1 MPHTPKPRVTPRLVA
16 SDFWGYYRPS
26 ECALRVWLRSE
37 GIEEA
42 PPGPFAELLMR
53 LGREHEERHLE
64 RFPNHIDLGR
74 LPIAERAAQTREAV
88 VAGQSV
94 IYQGAF
100 RTETE
105 LAGTQVEIVGVP
117 DFLLPARRGYAIR
130 DSKLSRRLANHIEV
144 ELQLQ
149 LYGWLYE
156 ETFGEPPVALQVHG
170 GGGEILDLPYDGGQ
184 PALDSLANILTLR
197 LAAEPPPNYVAM
209 SKCSGCPYFER
220 CWPPAVDQGVVGLIP
235 GLDRGLLGEFQAQGI
250 ETIDQ
255 LLERFDEEGL
265 AELERPWGK
274 RRMKV
279 GSKAARI
286 LTGARAIK
294 GGKQIVLK
302 PPAIPVHPNYVMFDL
317 EGMTPQF
324 DQLEKI
330 YIWGMQV
337 FGQDPGPFRA
347 ATAGFAPHGDRE
359 GWEAFLCE
367 ADTIFAEHGDMPFV
381 HWASYE
387 KTKIDLYVSRYGDRD
402 RIATRV
408 KRNLLDLYPI
418 TYDSIAVPA
427 SSYGLKE
434 IEKLAGFERQLSD
447 AGGEWSMARYI
458 EATETA
464 DERLRAEIM
473 DQILAYNRQDLEA
486 TWAVLDWLRGLAS
499 ADKRHPASGLPP

>member
-1 MPHTPKPRVTPRLVA
+1 MAPQPQVNAAMPRLVA

-26 ECALRVWLRSE
+26 ECGLRIWLRAQ

-42 PPGPFAELLMR
+42 PPGPFVELLKR
-53 LGREHEERHLE
+53 LGRQHEERHLK
-64 RFPNHIDLGR
+64 RFPDHIDLGG
-74 LPIAERAAQTREAV
+74 LPIVERAERTRKAVADGEA
-88 VAGQSV
+88 V

-100 RTETE
+100 REETE
-105 LAGTQVEIVGVP
+105 RVGTPVEIVGVP
-117 DFLLPARRGYAIR
+117 DFLLPARKGYAIR
-130 DSKLSRRLANHIEV
+130 DSKLSRRLGAHVEI

-156 ETFGEPPVALQVHG
+156 QTVGAPPVALQVHA

-184 PALDSLANILTLR
+184 SALHSLEEILSLR
-197 LAAEPPPNYVAM
+197 LATEPPPNYVAA
-209 SKCSGCPYFER
+209 SKCSGCSYFER
-220 CWPPAVDQGVVGLIP
+220 CWPPAIERGVVGLVP
-235 GLDRGLLGEFQAQGI
+235 GLDRGLLGEFQAQGV

-255 LLERFDEEGL
+255 LLERFDETRL

-279 GSKAARI
+279 GGKATRI
-286 LTGARAIK
+286 LAGARAIQ
-294 GGKQIVLK
+294 GGESIVLK
-302 PPAIPVHPNYVMFDL
+302 PPAIPAHPSYVMFDL

-330 YIWGMQV
+330 YIWGLQV
-337 FGQDPGPFRA
+337 FGEDPGPFRA
-347 ATAGFAPHGDRE
+347 ATSGFAPHGDRE
-359 GWEAFLCE
+359 GWEAFLRE
-367 ADTIFAEHGDMPFV
+367 ADTTFAEHGDIPFV

-387 KTKIDLYVSRYGDRD
+387 KTKINLYVSRYGDRD
-402 RIATRV
+402 GIAARV
-408 KRNLLDLYPI
+408 SRNLLDLYPI

-434 IEKLAGFERQLSD
+434 IERLAGFERQLTD

-473 DQILAYNRQDLEA
+473 DQILAYNREDLKA
-486 TWAVLDWLRGLAS
+486 TWRVLGWLRDIGEDA
-499 ADKRHPASGLPP
+499 G